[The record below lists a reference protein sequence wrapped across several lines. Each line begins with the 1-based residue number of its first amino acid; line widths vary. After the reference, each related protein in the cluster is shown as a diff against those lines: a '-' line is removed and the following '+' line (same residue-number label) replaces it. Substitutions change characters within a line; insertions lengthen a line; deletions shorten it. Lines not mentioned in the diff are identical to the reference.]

1 MTQSTVPAD
10 PEKYLHTAIRN
21 GTGVITLD
29 RPKALNALTAQMY
42 GDLLE
47 TLWAWSDDSRV
58 QQVLVHA
65 SAPRAFCAG
74 GDIRQIRQAV
84 VDGDVERGMAAFTD
98 EYTLNNLIA
107 TYPKPYIALMEG
119 YTMGGGMGLSVHG
132 SHRVVTENTVMAM
145 PECVI
150 GFFPDVGASWF
161 LPRVNLLGRGP
172 SLAVGRWMGLGGQRI
187 TGADAVAIGLADLM
201 VASDQLSDFREAAIA
216 DGVEAAVARFAASN
230 DDDIAQATLPQRWDQ
245 IESVYGADT
254 LEEVVAA
261 AGEDLV
267 GASPSSLVRTWE
279 LLDVGAASES
289 VTECLERELALGR
302 DTITAPDFSEGVR
315 CTLIDKQDDPAWQ
328 PPTVAEVDVEH
339 IRAVLRTS
347 ETLRALN

>member
-10 PEKYLHTAIRN
+10 PEQYVRTEVRH

-42 GDLLE
+42 RDLLD
-47 TLWAWSDDSRV
+47 TLWAFADDPDV
-58 QQVLVHA
+58 EQVLIHA

-84 VDGDVERGMAAFTD
+84 VDGEIDRGMAAFTD
-98 EYTLNNLIA
+98 EYTLNNVIA
-107 TYPKPYIALMEG
+107 QYPKPYIALMEG

-161 LPRVNLLGRGP
+161 LPRVSLLGRGP
-172 SLAVGRWMGLGGQRI
+172 SLAIARWMGLGGQRI
-187 TGADAVAIGLADLM
+187 TGADAVAIGLADHL
-201 VASDQLSDFREAAIA
+201 VASDRLEDFREAVIA
-216 DGVEAAVARFAASN
+216 DGVEAAVAQFAATN
-230 DDDIAQATLPQRWDQ
+230 HDDVAHATLPERWDE

-254 LEEVVAA
+254 LQEVVAA
-261 AGEDLV
+261 AGEDLA

-302 DTITAPDFSEGVR
+302 DTIAAPDFSEGVR
-315 CTLIDKQDDPAWQ
+315 CTLIDKEDDPAWQ
-328 PPTVAEVDVEH
+328 PPSVDAVDVEH
-339 IRAVLRTS
+339 IRAVLKTS
-347 ETLRALN
+347 APLCERP

>member
-1 MTQSTVPAD
+1 MTQSTVAAD
-10 PEKYLHTAIRN
+10 PDQYVRTEVRN

-42 GDLLE
+42 RDLLK
-47 TLWAWSDDSRV
+47 TLWAWSDDPRV
-58 QQVLVHA
+58 EQVLIHA

-84 VDGDVERGMAAFTD
+84 VDGNVDAGMAAFTD

-145 PECVI
+145 PECAI
-150 GFFPDVGASWF
+150 GFFPDIGASWF
-161 LPRVNLLGRGP
+161 LPRVSLLGRGP

-187 TGADAVAIGLADLM
+187 TGADAVAIGLADHL
-201 VASDQLSDFREAAIA
+201 VASDRLEAFREAAIT
-216 DGVEAAVARFAASN
+216 DGVEAAVAQFAATN
-230 DDDIAQATLPQRWDQ
+230 DDDVAHATLAERWDQ
-245 IESVYGADT
+245 IEAVYGADT
-254 LEEVVAA
+254 LEEVMAA
-261 AGEDLV
+261 AGEDLA

-289 VTECLERELALGR
+289 VTECLERELALGA
-302 DTITAPDFSEGVR
+302 DTITAPDFNEGVR
-315 CTLIDKQDDPAWQ
+315 CTLIDKEDDPAWQ

-339 IRAVLRTS
+339 IRSVLKTSRSLRT
-347 ETLRALN
+347 RP

>member
-1 MTQSTVPAD
+1 MTQSTVAAD
-10 PEKYLHTAIRN
+10 PEQYLHTEIRN

-42 GDLLE
+42 RDLLE

-58 QQVLVHA
+58 QQVLVRA
-65 SAPRAFCAG
+65 SAARAFCAG

-145 PECVI
+145 PECAI

-201 VASDQLSDFREAAIA
+201 VASDQLADFREAAIA
-216 DGVEAAVARFAASN
+216 DGVEAAVAQFAATN
-230 DDDIAQATLPQRWDQ
+230 DDDIAHATLPQRWDQ

-261 AGEDLV
+261 AGDDLA
-267 GASPSSLVRTWE
+267 GASPSSLVRTWQ

-289 VTECLERELALGR
+289 VTECLQRELALGR

-315 CTLIDKQDDPAWQ
+315 CTLIDKHDDPAWQ

-347 ETLRALN
+347 ETLRVRN